1 MSATSPQSDAA
12 ARTTGAS
19 LFSGSIW
26 NSVAGLLP
34 QFYTVAVSIA
44 AARILGPDAFGRQ
57 SFIAFV
63 SLSLALVLTAGLS
76 IALMRS
82 VAETLGREEPAQ
94 ARGLLAL
101 GAAPAGAGGGGRRRQ
116 HGRGRARGRGARVG
130 VGTRGR
136 RARCS
141 SSCTPCRA
149 RGCSGPSASATRRS
163 SGSSRA
169 RSRCQR

>member
-34 QFYTVAVSIA
+34 QFYTVAISIA
-44 AARILGPDAFGRQ
+44 AARFLGPDAFGRQ

-63 SLSLALVLTAGLS
+63 SLSIALVLTAGLS

-82 VAETLGREEPAQ
+82 VAETLGREEPGQ

-101 GAAPAGAGGGGRRRQ
+101 GAAPAGTGRHGRRRR
-116 HGRGRARGRGARVG
+116 HGRGRAGGRRARARVG
-130 VGTRGR
+130 AGGR

-141 SSCTPCRA
+141 PSCTRCRA
-149 RGCSGPSASATRRS
+149 QG
-163 SGSSRA
+163 
-169 RSRCQR
+169 

>member
-34 QFYTVAVSIA
+34 QFYTVAISIA
-44 AARILGPDAFGRQ
+44 AARFLGPDAFGRQ

-63 SLSLALVLTAGLS
+63 SLSIALVLTAGLS

-82 VAETLGREEPAQ
+82 VAETLGREEPGQ
-94 ARGLLAL
+94 ARGLLRWARRPQAL
-101 GAAPAGAGGGGRRRQ
+101 AGTVGGGGMVVA
-116 HGRGRARGRGARVG
+116 GLAGAEPGLAWVLAG
-130 VGTRGR
+130 VSTLF
-136 RARCS
+136 AVLH
-141 SSCTPCRA
+141 TV
-149 RGCSGPSASATRRS
+149 PSAGLIGA
-163 SGSSRA
+163 
-169 RSRCQR
+169 QRFRDAAIVGLVTEP